1 MGILSWIVMGL
12 VVGVLAKFIMP
23 GRDPGGFVITV
34 ALGIGGAFVG
44 GYIGSFL
51 GIGTVS
57 GFNVPS
63 IFVATLGAIYKELG
77 GFWAFFSAT
86 WNTVI
91 AYTLAVT
98 VYQAGTFAR
107 DPVSAALW
115 IAGCAAALAA
125 CYAWLMHLG
134 RQRAGSG
141 KLIPVVNL

>member
-1 MGILSWIVMGL
+1 MATLFDGQL
-12 VVGVLAKFIMP
+12 
-23 GRDPGGFVITV
+23 
-34 ALGIGGAFVG
+34 GAFSYVLFVLL
-44 GYIGSFL
+44 YM
-51 GIGTVS
+51 
-57 GFNVPS
+57 PC
-63 IFVATLGAIYKELG
+63 VATLGAIYKELG

-98 VYQAGTFAR
+98 VYQAGSFAAH
-107 DPVSAALW
+107 PVSSAAW
-115 IAGCAAALAA
+115 IAGCAAALLG